1 MQVKHR
7 LILIIY
13 IVALLSTPISD
24 IREPFC
30 YVLKNVS

>member
-1 MQVKHR
+1 MYNKLCMQVKHW

-24 IREPFC
+24 IDEPF
-30 YVLKNVS
+30 